1 MSLFAANG
9 GNFMMKLGCGTVLFR
24 CFDLEKSL
32 ETIRN
37 IGFEYFETQAVGPW
51 CPHVNVEKDDPETL
65 VRLKEK
71 FGFKGITGL
80 WSLNGNILSNPNSV
94 ASGVR
99 SIEWAAAAGI
109 PVVHTGDGHKPEGM
123 TEEDAYKV
131 LGERMAILLDAAKKN
146 NVTLAIEPHGTFSL
160 TAEGLKK
167 IMKLGDKACL
177 GINYDGCNVFRA
189 GYVESG
195 NGQSGWQS
203 NEKGSNEVDVLAGI
217 ADRVVHCHAKDIN
230 AQGECVAVGDGL
242 VNVKGCIELLKKT
255 GYQGVVSVETE
266 GGDNFDE
273 VVKLAQKSYQYLSNI
288 INA

>member
-1 MSLFAANG
+1 MVRRY
-9 GNFMMKLGCGTVLFR
+9 FMMKLGCGTVLFR
-24 CFDLEKSL
+24 NFDLERSL
-32 ETIRN
+32 DAIRN
-37 IGFEYFETQAVGPW
+37 IGFDYFETQAVGPW
-51 CPHVNVEKDDPETL
+51 CPHVNVEKDDPENL

-94 ASGVR
+94 ASGIR

-131 LGERMAILLDAAKKN
+131 LSERMGLILEAAKKH

-160 TAEGLKK
+160 TVEGLKK
-167 IMKLGDKACL
+167 IMQIGDSSCL

-195 NGQSGWQS
+195 NGQSGWQG
-203 NEKGSNEVDVLAGI
+203 NAQGANEVEVLTGI
-217 ADRVVHCHAKDIN
+217 VDRVVHCHAKDIN
-230 AQGECVAVGDGL
+230 RQQNCVAVGDGI
-242 VNVKGCIELLKKT
+242 VNVKGCVELLKKS

-266 GGDNFDE
+266 GDDDFDQ
-273 VVKLAQKSYQYLSNI
+273 VVELAKRSYDYLSEI
-288 INA
+288 IK